1 MTPLLP
7 LALLLLLNRKGKSK
21 AKKAKKAKKV
31 KAKAPQAPWPT
42 PAAPPPP
49 SPPALQ
55 PPPAPPPPPP
65 LPFHPAAQAAPR
77 PAPGPTARPK
87 AAATRTQPHKA
98 VVRPPVAA
106 RPQAATISDITIIS
120 AQRKLNRL
128 GAKLEEDGLYGPK
141 TRGAWISAARLRR
154 QNPAFDRVGPTVARV
169 SAATDM
175 ALSKASGVS
184 GAVYIP

>member
-7 LALLLLLNRKGKSK
+7 LVALLLLSRKKGAK
-21 AKKAKKAKKV
+21 APKKAKKV

-77 PAPGPTARPK
+77 PTTGPTARPK
-87 AAATRTQPHKA
+87 AAATRTQPQKA

-120 AQRKLNRL
+120 AQKKLNRL
-128 GAKLEEDGLYGPK
+128 GANPKLKEDGLYGPK

-184 GAVYIP
+184 GSVYIP